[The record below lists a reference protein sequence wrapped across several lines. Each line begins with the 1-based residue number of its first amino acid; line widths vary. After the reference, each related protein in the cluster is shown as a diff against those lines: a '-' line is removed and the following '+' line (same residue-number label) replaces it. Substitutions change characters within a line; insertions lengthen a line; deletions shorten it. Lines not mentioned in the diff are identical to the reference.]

1 MQSRTPKKKEQTQ
14 KDLPDKI
21 THVVEELKKTQSQ
34 GSFLHWMESLKNGK
48 CVLEKSLNFLFKK
61 GDEPWKSERSVRV
74 GDSEK
79 RFAACSIRTRLRFQ
93 FAANLFA
100 RPKKVASYADLT
112 ML

>member
-1 MQSRTPKKKEQTQ
+1 
-14 KDLPDKI
+14 
-21 THVVEELKKTQSQ
+21 
-34 GSFLHWMESLKNGK
+34 MESLKNGK

-61 GDEPWKSERSVRV
+61 EDEPWKSERSVRG

-112 ML
+112 MLYIGVQIVGISQRDVSRKNSEGATAL

>member
-1 MQSRTPKKKEQTQ
+1 
-14 KDLPDKI
+14 
-21 THVVEELKKTQSQ
+21 
-34 GSFLHWMESLKNGK
+34 MESVKNGK

-61 GDEPWKSERSVRV
+61 GDEPWKSASDRWSARD

-100 RPKKVASYADLT
+100 RRKKNASYAGLT
-112 ML
+112 LL

>member
-1 MQSRTPKKKEQTQ
+1 
-14 KDLPDKI
+14 
-21 THVVEELKKTQSQ
+21 
-34 GSFLHWMESLKNGK
+34 MESLKNGK
-48 CVLEKSLNFLFKK
+48 CVLEKSLNFLVKK
-61 GDEPWKSERSVRV
+61 GPWKSEQSVRG

-112 ML
+112 MLQAFRLWGFRKEMWAGKTARGLPLSDFAGYDKE

>member
-1 MQSRTPKKKEQTQ
+1 
-14 KDLPDKI
+14 
-21 THVVEELKKTQSQ
+21 
-34 GSFLHWMESLKNGK
+34 MESLKNGK

-61 GDEPWKSERSVRV
+61 GDEPWKSEQSVRG

-100 RPKKVASYADLT
+100 RSKKVASYADLT